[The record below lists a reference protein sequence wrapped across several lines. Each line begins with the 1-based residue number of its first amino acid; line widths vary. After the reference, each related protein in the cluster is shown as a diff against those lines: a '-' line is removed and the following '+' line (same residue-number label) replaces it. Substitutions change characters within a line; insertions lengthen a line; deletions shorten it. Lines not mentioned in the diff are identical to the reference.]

1 MSSRLSLNSQLSS
14 IMETMA
20 RSALSQ
26 VCKLVDEDSCEL
38 RSQLTRL
45 LAANSALEGK
55 VSSLQCELTVV
66 RSDGHKVCNLS
77 SRSVGVQT
85 VSDTDGETNVS
96 ESPAIAA
103 VFGKDWCMNLWKDRD
118 PSRDPSRSERVMND
132 PPKLFDKSMEAQSEQ
147 ITVTA
152 LKEED
157 CVEDALSSCQQETL
171 STEDHREGMAEEPE
185 QLSGGSS
192 SFNLP
197 LDQDGEKVVSSGGI
211 GEPAMKLISIDD
223 TGEALSTTIIPID
236 DKNDDDDD
244 EDVQFID
251 DSQQELM
258 MNSADGLI
266 YNRQQNFKN
275 GMALDT
281 DLNVD
286 LNMVDF
292 EKNTCTY
299 RDIYTCDICNLNFI
313 HSSTFTFHMKT
324 HKENYCSICGQF
336 FIYRHKLIT
345 HTCVHPY
352 PSKNSSCELCG
363 KVFANPS
370 SLRLHY
376 LVHTGE
382 KPYTCRYCGK
392 GFSQKGNLNCHL
404 RIHTGERPFWC
415 VKCGKA
421 FTQKVN
427 LKYHMNSHR

>member
-26 VCKLVDEDSCEL
+26 VCKLVDEDSAEL
-38 RSQLTRL
+38 RSHLSRL

-55 VSSLQCELTVV
+55 VSSLECELTVV
-66 RSDGHKVCNLS
+66 RSDVHKVCKS

-118 PSRDPSRSERVMND
+118 PPSSERVTND
-132 PPKLFDKSMEAQSEQ
+132 PPKLYDKSMETHSDQ

-185 QLSGGSS
+185 QLSVGCSGGSS
-192 SFNLP
+192 SFSP
-197 LDQDGEKVVSSGGI
+197 SLDQDGEKVMSSGGI

-223 TGEALSTTIIPID
+223 TGEALSTTIIPMD

-244 EDVQFID
+244 DVQFID
-251 DSQQELM
+251 DSHQELM
-258 MNSADGLI
+258 MNSAGGFI
-266 YNRQQNFKN
+266 YNRQQNVKS
-275 GMALDT
+275 GVALDKG
-281 DLNVD
+281 LNVD
-286 LNMVDF
+286 LNMLDF
-292 EKNTCTY
+292 EQNTCTY

-313 HSSTFTFHMKT
+313 HRNTFTFHMKT

-336 FIYRHKLIT
+336 FIYRNKLVT

-363 KVFANPS
+363 KIFANPS
-370 SLRLHY
+370 ALRLHY
-376 LVHTGE
+376 FVHTGE
-382 KPYTCRYCGK
+382 KPYTCKFCGK

-404 RIHTGERPFWC
+404 RIHTGERPFCC

-427 LKYHMNSHR
+427 LKYHMKSHR